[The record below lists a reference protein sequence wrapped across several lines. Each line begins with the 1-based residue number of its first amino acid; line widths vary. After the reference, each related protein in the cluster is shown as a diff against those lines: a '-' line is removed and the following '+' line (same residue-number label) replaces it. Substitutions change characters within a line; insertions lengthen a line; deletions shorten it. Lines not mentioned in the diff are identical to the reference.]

1 MELSFVIKVP
11 NRLNLGKTQEFVLQV
26 LETGCYPVLR
36 LVIWSFARV
45 TSKGGKNKL
54 CNKKQTHEGGTKC

>member
-26 LETGCYPVLR
+26 LETG
-36 LVIWSFARV
+36 FF
-45 TSKGGKNKL
+45 
-54 CNKKQTHEGGTKC
+54 KKIIPEYKIIH